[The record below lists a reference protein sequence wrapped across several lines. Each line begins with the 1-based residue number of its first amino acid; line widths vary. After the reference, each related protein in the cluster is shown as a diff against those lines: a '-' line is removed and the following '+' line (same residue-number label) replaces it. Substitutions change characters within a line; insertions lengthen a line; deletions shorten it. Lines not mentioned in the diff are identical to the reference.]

1 MKGFQPFGALRR
13 TTKDF
18 VNHVLSQRFFHDR
31 LSMAVLTLALG
42 VNGATIFILSLR
54 IRPTDSQV
62 PTHFSSF
69 TLFDAL
75 GPWYYP
81 FEIALVAVLITLVN
95 AVFAYHSF
103 GRSRL
108 ASFFLLVT
116 ALVVGIFS
124 FIIAQAFGA
133 VR

>member
-1 MKGFQPFGALRR
+1 MEGIRALRTLRR
-13 TTKDF
+13 TIEEF

-31 LSMAVLTLALG
+31 LSVSVLTAALAVNVGAVFVLALH
-42 VNGATIFILSLR
+42 V
-54 IRPTDSQV
+54 RPADNQV
-62 PTHFSSF
+62 PVHFSSF
-69 TLFDAL
+69 TLFDQL

-81 FEIALVAVLITLVN
+81 YEIALVALLITIVN
-95 AVFAYHSF
+95 SVFAYHSF

-116 ALVVGIFS
+116 ATVVGIFS